1 MFLRVWEYNS
11 VLGRRFIPS
20 NPGEDPRCTNEL
32 TIDKLFCPFLLTVPT
47 KTGLLNPAI
56 LLIKFAL
63 VRDGKLVK
71 SFFLNNIS
79 FYNETAQTKIYNNH
93 RRRS

>member
-1 MFLRVWEYNS
+1 MFLRVCEYIF
-11 VLGRRFIPS
+11 VLGRRFIPN

-32 TIDKLFCPFLLTVPT
+32 TIDKLFCPFLFIVPT

-56 LLIKFAL
+56 LLIRFAL
-63 VRDGKLVK
+63 VLDGKLVK

-79 FYNETAQTKIYNNH
+79 LSNETSSIKIHNNH
-93 RRRS
+93 RR